1 MKNLLLVL
9 FCFLAAISCS
19 SNKTEQNQEQP
30 TVSPQAEV
38 PTEQPSQPQAES
50 KLFSGPIKSF
60 QIMHIDGIKDLKK
73 RLKKVD
79 VVTLELDQV
88 TKEIGDYLESVN
100 VKLICYTSVGY
111 ENWREDAAQ
120 YPAEAKGGKI
130 KCTPFSG
137 GCPAVGY
144 WKGEEWGNTTK
155 QSLIDFMAKRYD
167 QAKDKE
173 CKGVENDNVDQAF
186 NKPSFKITK
195 AQNIEANIKLAKEIN
210 KRGMFAV
217 MKNGVEMSKEL
228 APYYQGV
235 FIEECNA
242 NEECDDYLPYK
253 GKIVAIKEYGED
265 CFESN
270 WSACQEADDY
280 FED

>member
-9 FCFLAAISCS
+9 FCFLAVVSCS
-19 SNKTEQNQEQP
+19 SNKTEQDQEQP
-30 TVSPQAEV
+30 TASPQAETPV
-38 PTEQPSQPQAES
+38 EQPSQPTDQ

-88 TKEIGDYLESVN
+88 TKEIGDYLESVGT
-100 VKLICYTSVGY
+100 KLICYTSVGY
-111 ENWREDAAQ
+111 EKWRDDAHL
-120 YPAEAKGGKI
+120 YPQDAKGGKI
-130 KCTPFSG
+130 KCTPLSG

-144 WKGEEWGNTTK
+144 WIGEEWGNTTK
-155 QSLIDFMAKRYD
+155 QSLIDFMGKRYD
-167 QAKDKE
+167 QAKAKN
-173 CKGVENDNVDQAF
+173 CKGIENDNVDQAF
-186 NKPSFKITK
+186 NKPSFSITK
-195 AQNIEANIKLAKEIN
+195 AQNVAANIKLAQEVN

-235 FIEECNA
+235 FIEECND
-242 NEECDDYLPYK
+242 NEECEDYSPYK
-253 GKIVAIKEYGED
+253 GKIVAMKEYGAD
-265 CFESN
+265 CFKSN
-270 WSACQEADDY
+270 WSVCQEADDY